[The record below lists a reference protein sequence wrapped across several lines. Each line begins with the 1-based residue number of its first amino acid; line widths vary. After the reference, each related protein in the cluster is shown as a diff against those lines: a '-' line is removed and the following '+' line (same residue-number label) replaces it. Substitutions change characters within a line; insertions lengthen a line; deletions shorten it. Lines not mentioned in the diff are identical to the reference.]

1 MSFELNFCLLLL
13 GVMYIHVAAGEWEN
27 DEAGQPKDNEGDD
40 IRPRHF
46 RYRGSDMA
54 MAMVLAVAM
63 TVPVPVAVAVGN
75 IGVYIIFMC
84 SYS

>member
-13 GVMYIHVAAGEWEN
+13 EVMYIHVAAGEWEN

-46 RYRGSDMA
+46 RYRGERH
-54 MAMVLAVAM
+54 
-63 TVPVPVAVAVGN
+63 GN
-75 IGVYIIFMC
+75 GNGIGGGYDGASASGGGGWQYRCVYNF
-84 SYS
+84 YV